1 MNDCSLISFWI
12 KPADPAGP
20 RGFGVTAW
28 SLEDAVALLKEAG
41 YTIELDT
48 ATVREN
54 VQPHEIDENH
64 VAPNAGPS
72 VLRGVWYPCL
82 NVGSGASGAR

>member
-1 MNDCSLISFWI
+1 MEDSRLISFWI
-12 KPADPAGP
+12 KPADSNGP

-41 YTIELDT
+41 YSIELGA
-48 ATVREN
+48 ATVRDN
-54 VQPHEIDENH
+54 VGPHDIDENH

-72 VLRGVWYPCL
+72 VLRGVWYPL
-82 NVGSGASGAR
+82 S